1 MQFSGSLLSLCHPAA
16 APREVTR
23 EASSVLVL
31 WMLGLVLSRVAASAA
46 GSCTLD
52 STCLVGVASTIGCE
66 RHDPH
71 TAARPQTTPPTLP
84 QLTAAPGRQ
93 ISRPTRTACAS
104 A

>member
-1 MQFSGSLLSLCHPAA
+1 MIPRFLAGSVTQFSLFSVEP
-16 APREVTR
+16 
-23 EASSVLVL
+23 SSVLVL

-71 TAARPQTTPPTLP
+71 NGPHPSHPLDTGPHRWCCH
-84 QLTAAPGRQ
+84 
-93 ISRPTRTACAS
+93 S
-104 A
+104 